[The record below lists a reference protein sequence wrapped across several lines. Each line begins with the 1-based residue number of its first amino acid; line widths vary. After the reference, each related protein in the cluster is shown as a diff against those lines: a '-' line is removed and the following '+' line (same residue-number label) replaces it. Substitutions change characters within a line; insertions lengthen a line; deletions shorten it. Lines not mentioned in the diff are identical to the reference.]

1 MNQKVKIFNRY
12 TDLTAL
18 IDILSKKRMVL
29 LDPSSWDDKNDV
41 YFMESYKEKMKLNTL
56 LALCFTTKYETYHHW
71 SVFAP
76 NNSGVCIRYK
86 RDALQSCFDA
96 VEGVK
101 FQPVKYKEISGLQQ
115 SDLELSDVPF
125 LKRYPYK
132 DEEEYRA
139 IYESAETQCIKEIPF
154 ELSIIDRIVLSPWL
168 PEPLVETIKKT
179 IKNID
184 GCAGLNVYQTTLLS
198 NANWKNTLEKLA

>member
-1 MNQKVKIFNRY
+1 MNESKVQIFNRY

-41 YFMESYKEKMKLNTL
+41 YFMKSYQEKKKINTL

-86 RDALQSCFDA
+86 RDALQNVLLRS
-96 VEGVK
+96 K
-101 FQPVKYKEISGLQQ
+101 
-115 SDLELSDVPF
+115 
-125 LKRYPYK
+125 
-132 DEEEYRA
+132 
-139 IYESAETQCIKEIPF
+139 
-154 ELSIIDRIVLSPWL
+154 VLSFNP
-168 PEPLVETIKKT
+168 
-179 IKNID
+179 
-184 GCAGLNVYQTTLLS
+184 
-198 NANWKNTLEKLA
+198 